1 MPRSARQQQRP
12 QVMKA
17 ASLDELFAALRRAG
31 YHVIGPTVTDGAIV
45 LAELESAADLPYG
58 WGVALEPGGYRL
70 WERTDSAAFGHA
82 AGPQSWKPFLHPPRS
97 RLWTARRDGTGFEAA
112 AEAGDAPRY
121 AFLGVRPCD
130 LRAIFIQ
137 DRVLG
142 SGAHAGSQYASRRS
156 RAFIV
161 AVSCTEP
168 DETCFCASMGT
179 GPQAGPGYDL
189 ALTELTGSGR
199 HEFLVDV
206 GSPRGGEILA
216 QVTHEPADD
225 ATIARARSAVTDA
238 AGRMGRS
245 MPADG
250 LHELMAAS
258 HDAARWEDV
267 ASRCLTCGNCTMMCP
282 TCFCTTVED
291 TGDLEGSNAERWE
304 RWDSCFDL
312 DFSYLH
318 GGSVRVSAK
327 SRYRQWLTHKLG
339 TWHDQFGSSG
349 CVGCGR
355 CIVWCPAGIDI
366 TEEVAALRAEA
377 GADGPGT
384 NASDGPGAVR
394 HSPAKDRAEE
404 K

>member
-1 MPRSARQQQRP
+1 MPGSARQQRP

-17 ASLDELFAALRRAG
+17 ASLDELFAALRKAG
-31 YHVIGPTVTDGAIV
+31 YRVIGPTVTDGAIV

-70 WERTDSAAFGHA
+70 RERADSAAFGHA

-97 RLWTARRDGTGFEAA
+97 RLWTARRDGTGFEAVA
-112 AEAGDAPRY
+112 DDGDTPRY

-142 SGAHAGSQYASRRS
+142 SGAQAGSRYASRRS
-156 RAFIV
+156 RAFII

-168 DETCFCASMGT
+168 GETCFCASMGT

-189 ALTELTGSGR
+189 ALTELTGSGG

-206 GSPRGGEILA
+206 GSPRGGEIFA

-225 ATIARARSAVTDA
+225 AAVTRARSAVTEA

-245 MPADG
+245 MPAEG
-250 LHELMAAS
+250 LHKLMAAS

-267 ASRCLTCGNCTMMCP
+267 ASRCLTCGNCTMVCP

-291 TGDLEGSNAERWE
+291 TGDLQGANVERWE
-304 RWDSCFDL
+304 HWDSCFDL

-355 CIVWCPAGIDI
+355 CIVWCPVGIDI
-366 TEEVAALRAEA
+366 TEEVAALRAE
-377 GADGPGT
+377 
-384 NASDGPGAVR
+384 SDGDGHGTAR
-394 HSPAKDRAEE
+394 DGSAEDRAEE